1 MTDLALHLIDTGAG
15 QPPRI
20 DVRLDGG
27 DLSTDDGLETAVL
40 LSLITD
46 SRAEADDV
54 LPDGGTDRRGWW
66 ADAWPES
73 EGDRIGSRLWLL
85 GREKD
90 TATTLQRA
98 REYAEE
104 ALAWLLEDGVAR
116 RVQVTAERVR
126 SGVLRLSVEI
136 QRPSGD
142 LYQTAWDHQ
151 LKAA

>member
-1 MTDLALHLIDTGAG
+1 MTDLALHLIDTGVG
-15 QPPRI
+15 QPPRF
-20 DVRLDGG
+20 DVRLDGA
-27 DLSTDDGLETAVL
+27 DLATDDGLQTAVL
-40 LSLITD
+40 LSLLTD
-46 SRAEADDV
+46 RRAEADDL

-66 ADAWPES
+66 ADAYPDV

-85 GREKD
+85 AREKD

-104 ALAWLLEDGVAR
+104 ALAWLLEEGVAR

-126 SGVLRLSVEI
+126 SGVLGLRIEI
-136 QRPSGD
+136 QRPTGD
-142 LYQTAWDHQ
+142 LFQTAWDYQ